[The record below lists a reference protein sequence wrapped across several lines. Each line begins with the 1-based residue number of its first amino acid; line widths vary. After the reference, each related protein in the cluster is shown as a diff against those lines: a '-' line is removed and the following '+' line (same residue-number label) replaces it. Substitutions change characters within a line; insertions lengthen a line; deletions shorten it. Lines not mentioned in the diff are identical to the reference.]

1 IFAHITRTYLSLRL
15 MFVMEATM
23 TANVSFTSID
33 TFFSRLAHRVC
44 EMAIAI
50 KHRRE
55 LAQLADRD
63 DRTLADIGLT
73 RDDLYDASSETFW
86 VDPTTTLQ
94 ERTRRRCRK

>member
-1 IFAHITRTYLSLRL
+1 
-15 MFVMEATM
+15 M

-33 TFFSRLAHRVC
+33 TFFSRLAHSLWGT
-44 EMAIAI
+44 AIAI

-73 RDDLYDASSETFW
+73 RGDLYDASSEHFW

-94 ERTRRRCRK
+94 ERTGRRCRR